1 MTIRTREPREALRRV
16 LENAV
21 ILIFASLL
29 VMSVAMARYDGA
41 LLWGGAL
48 MVFFAHACEGRA
60 RRGPQDAAA
69 VSSPTTPP
77 ARRYDT
83 LRWVGLILACAGAAG
98 FAV

>member
-1 MTIRTREPREALRRV
+1 MTIQTREPSEALRRV

-29 VMSVAMARYDGA
+29 VMSVALSRYDGA

-48 MVFFAHACEGRA
+48 MVFFAHAWEGRA
-60 RRGPQDAAA
+60 RRRPQDAPAGSVPGA
-69 VSSPTTPP
+69 PP

-83 LRWVGLILACAGAAG
+83 LRWVGLVLACAGAAG